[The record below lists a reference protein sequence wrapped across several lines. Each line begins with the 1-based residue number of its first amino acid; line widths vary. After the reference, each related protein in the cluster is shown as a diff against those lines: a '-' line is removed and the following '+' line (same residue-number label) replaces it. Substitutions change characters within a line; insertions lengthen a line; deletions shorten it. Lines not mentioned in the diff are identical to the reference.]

1 MTVSQASFKGSSKFI
16 MLSFD
21 SVTYEKARYR
31 LFGMHARLIGQFVMN
46 NQKRMENLH
55 KQLMSGSATENLSLS
70 GRAFGQFSG
79 DI

>member
-55 KQLMSGSATENLSLS
+55 KQLMSEVQLQKISA
-70 GRAFGQFSG
+70 
-79 DI
+79 